1 MYEEVYA
8 EMVAG
13 GIAAKLDTPVWLDKT
28 GQIVESEEE
37 AFGMKTQYILTH
49 PQKSWLIKLGA
60 IPHKQK
66 MAIVG
71 VRST

>member
-8 EMVAG
+8 KMVAG

-37 AFGMKTQYILTH
+37 AFGMKTQYT
-49 PQKSWLIKLGA
+49 
-60 IPHKQK
+60 
-66 MAIVG
+66 
-71 VRST
+71 